1 MRRFSIRILG
11 IVLCLLL
18 VGCGQKEGQTEDA
31 VEQFFEATVLEI
43 SEYYLLV
50 EPVEGSSERNS
61 ADQIEVSTS
70 RITDEKSLEYLTD
83 AKVDDKVKIG
93 YTNGI
98 AESYP
103 AQINDVL
110 EITLVERPEEVAWA
124 KIPMVMVNDKLYYDT
139 GKNSTIEGRCGNMDG
154 EISSSVSGTETPT
167 ENNQS
172 NFGSG
177 YDYQYGIG
185 DTIEVYMNENWRVF
199 EYRSGDGSQVKFMN
213 EWYNTDD
220 LSEKTIEWIHWYNG
234 LTEEEQLS
242 VDSIPADLIKNM
254 DIEVNNAEADK

>member
-139 GKNSTIEGRCGNMDG
+139 GKNSTIEGRCGNMLELVRYQAEELPMAAG
-154 EISSSVSGTETPT
+154 AEEVIYSASEMLTM
-167 ENNQS
+167 ENKNKKRL
-172 NFGSG
+172 GSMA
-177 YDYQYGIG
+177 DMP
-185 DTIEVYMNENWRVF
+185 VY
-199 EYRSGDGSQVKFMN
+199 
-213 EWYNTDD
+213 
-220 LSEKTIEWIHWYNG
+220 
-234 LTEEEQLS
+234 
-242 VDSIPADLIKNM
+242 SIPYPQIKKIAALKNH
-254 DIEVNNAEADK
+254 IWGL